1 MDQLLQDYKL
11 SKYNQDEK
19 HNVDFSVNISKFEL
33 ISM

>member
-11 SKYNQDEK
+11 SKYNQDEQ
-19 HNVDFSVNISKFEL
+19 HTVDFSVNISKFEL